1 MNIGDLHPIQTSR
14 AIEKKRWK
22 VHYREKHPNL
32 LPQLKFKL
40 LHTERNTIMRKI
52 YEAYVINYFK
62 PEINDKDECISVKRF
77 LVNY

>member
-1 MNIGDLHPIQTSR
+1 MGYLVILFETGN
-14 AIEKKRWK
+14 
-22 VHYREKHPNL
+22 REKHSNL

-62 PEINDKDECISVKRF
+62 SEINDKDECISVKKF
-77 LVNY
+77 LVNYY